1 MKKYGK
7 NGLSQSLK
15 DGGKSMEKAKVVKTG
30 LTIIGVGLATG
41 LALVIITKKV
51 FDEIFVEDDWSDE
64 DWSTE
69 DELEE
74 KIN

>member
-7 NGLSQSLK
+7 NGLSQGL
-15 DGGKSMEKAKVVKTG
+15 DGGGKKMEKSKVVKTG
-30 LTIIGVGLATG
+30 LTIIGVGLAVG
-41 LALVIITKKV
+41 LALVITTKKV
-51 FDEIFVEDDWSDE
+51 FDEIFVEDDWTDE

-69 DELEE
+69 EELEG

>member
-1 MKKYGK
+1 MKQYGK
-7 NGLSQSLK
+7 NGLSQGLD
-15 DGGKSMEKAKVVKTG
+15 DGGNRMEKKKVVKTG

-41 LALVIITKKV
+41 LALVIATKEV

-69 DELEE
+69 EELEGE
-74 KIN
+74 IN